1 MSRVME
7 VVVDDPLEIAARRAH
22 RAFKRIGKV
31 DEYEPATHMEGRIY
45 SNGYPAR
52 VKIRWAMHRDNR
64 RVRLDI
70 SATSYDSLSR
80 AADTA
85 MYRFARTY
93 KDVDPARLDFRDSTA
108 LSFRTVVLFLVCLIT
123 LLVIGGIVLG
133 RQTGYLPL
141 DTSGK

>member
-7 VVVDDPLEIAARRAH
+7 VVVDDPIEIAARRA
-22 RAFKRIGKV
+22 RKAFQRIGKI
-31 DEYEPATHMEGRIY
+31 DEYHPATHMEGRIY
-45 SNGYPAR
+45 CNGYPAR
-52 VKIRWAMHRDNR
+52 VKINWKTHRDNK

-70 SATSYDSLSR
+70 AATSYDELSR
-80 AADTA
+80 AADVA

-93 KDVDPARLDFRDSTA
+93 KEIDPARLDKRDLSAPST
-108 LSFRTVVLFLVCLIT
+108 RTIFLFLLCLVVLFV
-123 LLVIGGIVLG
+123 VGSIVLG